1 MEIKKEIG
9 MFENKLT
16 IDGIDV
22 NEMREE
28 KLRISSIKLFHWL
41 AANNLLGWFLSTC
54 AEEHGKHNFCMSTD
68 LPFECGDSF
77 TLNI

>member
-16 IDGIDV
+16 IDGVDV

-28 KLRISSIKLFHWL
+28 KLRIS
-41 AANNLLGWFLSTC
+41 
-54 AEEHGKHNFCMSTD
+54 
-68 LPFECGDSF
+68 
-77 TLNI
+77 